1 MVFPN
6 IIRVIDKNKQ
16 VALLSV
22 LETMFTLKKSW
33 DEISKKTFQNC
44 FRNTVIATQSQE
56 SAMDENVD
64 TFKEIL
70 CNDEDLLVELEFD
83 LNQLCEV
90 NSELAPANLSANGLL
105 DIDADIGTNNSQPL
119 TMMTQTKG
127 RKRND
132 YNTPTIAQAR

>member
-1 MVFPN
+1 MVFPK

-70 CNDEDLLVELEFD
+70 CNDEDLLVELEF
-83 LNQLCEV
+83 
-90 NSELAPANLSANGLL
+90 SANGLL